1 MAKKLTDIEGI
12 GEAYSTKL
20 QVVGVKS
27 QEELLKAGATRKGR
41 EELAQK
47 TGIAGKLVLKWVN
60 RADLA
65 RVKGIG
71 EEFSDLLELAG
82 VDSVPELAQ
91 RNPANLHEQLKEAAA
106 ESNNAVRRAPTVS
119 DVENWVAEAK
129 GLSRVVQ
136 Y

>member
-1 MAKKLTDIEGI
+1 MTRKPTEIEEI
-12 GEAYSTKL
+12 GAAYSTKL
-20 QVVGVKS
+20 QVAGVTS
-27 QEELLKAGATRKGR
+27 QEDLLKAGATRKGG

-47 TGIAGKLVLKWVN
+47 TGIGGKLILKWVN

-71 EEFSDLLELAG
+71 EEFGDLLELAR

-91 RNPANLHEQLKEAAA
+91 RNAASLHEELRKTAAI
-106 ESNNAVRRAPTVS
+106 SNNAVRRLPSAAE
-119 DVENWVAEAK
+119 VEKWVAEAK
-129 GLSRVVQ
+129 GLSRRVQ